1 MKVYPSQSIRNV
13 GIVSHQGA
21 GKTSMTECLLFNTGA
36 SSRLGKVDEGNTV
49 ADYHPEEIKR
59 KITIN
64 TSLVACEWRN
74 HKINLMDT
82 PGFSDF
88 FGEVMGVL
96 RVSDT
101 LLTVFDAVAG
111 VEVSTEIIWELA
123 DQMNIPRI
131 AFINKMDRENADFYR
146 SLDSMKERLTKQIVP
161 VQLPIGS
168 EASFK
173 GVVDLIEMKAYQYEA
188 GGKASEI
195 PIPAAMQDDC
205 DAYREMMI
213 EASAEGDDELTM
225 KYLDG
230 ETLTQE
236 EIVSGLKAGVLAGN
250 LVPVLCGSALKNY
263 AMDRC
268 LNFIVD
274 YAPNPLERIADK
286 DAESKPVAALVF
298 KTMADPFVGR
308 INFFKVYQ
316 GTFKADTLLFNPRKE
331 IEEKVSQIY
340 TMQGKAQL
348 PLSEFKCGDIGAVA
362 KLSQTNSGDTLT
374 TKTSGIVLE
383 DITFPHPTLTV
394 AIEPKTKVDEDK
406 LGAGI
411 HRLLD
416 EDPTLRVEKN
426 VETKQT
432 LLTAMGEAHIDIVVE
447 RLLRKFGAEVKVVEA
462 RVPYRETIKGSVTHV
477 EGKHKKQSG
486 GHGQF
491 GHIYIDMAPSPDS
504 NFEFTET
511 VFGGSVPRQ
520 YYPAV
525 EKGVREAM
533 QEGILAGYPVTNIKV
548 NLQDG
553 SYHPVDSSEM
563 AFKIASHLAFRKA
576 CEMAKPVLL
585 EPMMNIEIRVPDHFM
600 GDIMSDMNTKRG
612 RILGMEKDG
621 KVQLIKAHAPLSEMY
636 RYAIDLKSITQ
647 GRGNFSMTFDRYE
660 EMPLMLAEKIIAA
673 HKAEKEKEK
682 E

>member
-1 MKVYPSQSIRNV
+1 MKVYPSQNIRNV

-74 HKINLMDT
+74 HKINLLDT

-88 FGEVMGVL
+88 FGEVMGTL
-96 RVSDT
+96 RVSDC

-111 VEVSTEIIWELA
+111 VEVSTEIIWEIA

-146 SLDSMKERLTKQIVP
+146 TIDSMKERLSKQIIP

-168 EASFK
+168 EAAFK
-173 GVVDLIEMKAYQYEA
+173 GIVDLIEMKAYQYEN
-188 GGKASEI
+188 GGKVTEI
-195 PIPAAMQDDC
+195 PIPADLQDDC

-230 ETLTQE
+230 EALTQE
-236 EIVSGLKAGVLAGN
+236 EIVNGLKEGILAGN

-263 AMDRC
+263 AIDRC

-286 DAESKPVAALVF
+286 EAESKPVAALVF

-316 GTFKADTLLFNPRKE
+316 GIFKADTMLYNPRKE

-340 TMQGKAQL
+340 TMQGKTQL
-348 PLSEFKCGDIGAVA
+348 PLAEFKCGDIGAVA
-362 KLSQTNSGDTLT
+362 KLAQTNSGDTLT
-374 TKTSGIVLE
+374 TKNSGIVLE
-383 DITFPHPTLTV
+383 GITFPNPTLTV
-394 AIEPKTKVDEDK
+394 AIEPKTKGDEDK

-491 GHIYIDMAPSPDS
+491 GHVYIDMSPSAEK
-504 NFEFTET
+504 FEFTES

-525 EKGVREAM
+525 EKGVRESM

-553 SYHPVDSSEM
+553 SFHPVDSSEM
-563 AFKIASHLAFRKA
+563 AFKIAAHMAFRKA

-585 EPMMNIEIRVPDHFM
+585 EPMMNIEIRVPDHYM

-612 RILGMEKDG
+612 RILGMEKEG
-621 KVQLIKAHAPLSEMY
+621 KIQVIKAHAPLSEMY

-647 GRGNFSMTFDRYE
+647 GRGTFSMTFDRYE